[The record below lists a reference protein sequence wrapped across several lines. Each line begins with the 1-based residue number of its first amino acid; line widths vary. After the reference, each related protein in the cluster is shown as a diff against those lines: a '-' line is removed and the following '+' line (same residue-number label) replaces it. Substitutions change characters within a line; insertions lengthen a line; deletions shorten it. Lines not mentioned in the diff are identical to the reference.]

1 MTKQMTFK
9 SLAWALVAGLT
20 ISFGACK
27 KESTTPSET
36 PKTLNKAT
44 LTNNKIW
51 YNQGSSIIHKLNS
64 NGTYGTV
71 GKWRWVNTSDTME
84 IDDDNTNVY
93 VKWKFNWNTD
103 TEMECEWIGSGGNR
117 TFKSS
122 AW

>member
-27 KESTTPSET
+27 KESTTPAET
-36 PKTLNKAT
+36 PKTLNKTT
-44 LTNNKIW
+44 LTSNKTW
-51 YNQGSSIIHKLNS
+51 YNQGSTIVHILNS

-71 GKWRWVNTSDTME
+71 GKWRWVNNSDTME

-93 VKWKFNWNTD
+93 VKWKFYYNTD
-103 TEMECEWIGSGGNR
+103 TEMKCRWINNDQDID
-117 TFKSS
+117 FKSTP
-122 AW
+122 W